1 MILIENVLAGVN
13 VRNELLRVT
22 GGPDVPAAAAVTE

>member
-1 MILIENVLAGVN
+1 MILIENVVAGVN

-22 GGPDVPAAAAVTE
+22 RGPDVSAAVAVTE

>member
-22 GGPDVPAAAAVTE
+22 RVPDVPAAVAVTE